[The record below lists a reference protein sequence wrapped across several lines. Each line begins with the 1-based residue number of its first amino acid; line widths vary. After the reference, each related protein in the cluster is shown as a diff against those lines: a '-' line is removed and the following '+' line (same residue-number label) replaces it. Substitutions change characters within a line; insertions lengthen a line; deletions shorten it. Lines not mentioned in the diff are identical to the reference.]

1 MNRFLLAIIIG
12 AILGL
17 IAYTLL
23 RNPCPPANQIIAPD
37 FPELQAAR
45 T

>member
-1 MNRFLLAIIIG
+1 MNRFLLAFIIG
-12 AILGL
+12 AILAL
-17 IAYTLL
+17 IAYSIF
-23 RNPCPPANQIIAPD
+23 RNPCPPANRIVSPD